1 MSSNTTAAELA
12 AAAEA
17 ISGYQRR
24 VGRLATDTSSD
35 DADLQTAIYEAE
47 RALGVAEKSI
57 RRAARIATK
66 R

>member
-1 MSSNTTAAELA
+1 MNSTTAAELA

-17 ISGYQRR
+17 INGYQRR
-24 VGRLATDTSSD
+24 IGRLAATTPGDE
-35 DADLQTAIYEAE
+35 ADLLTAIYEAE

-57 RRAARIATK
+57 RRAVRLASK

>member
-1 MSSNTTAAELA
+1 MNGTTAAELA

-17 ISGYQRR
+17 VSDYQRR
-24 VGRLATDTSSD
+24 VGRLVGDTSSD

>member
-1 MSSNTTAAELA
+1 MNSTVAAELA

-17 ISGYQRR
+17 IGGYQQR
-24 VGRLATDTSSD
+24 VGRLATDTPAD

-47 RALGVAEKSI
+47 RSLGVAEKSI
-57 RRAARIATK
+57 RRAARLANK